1 MFKSLPKTIVLAIF
15 LIKSLDLREGLS
27 LVQELN
33 YLWREFNIRVRIIP
47 KIEYFTVCFSYKDKQ
62 LKQIKTDRLKDII
75 KISEEIK
82 KQRCEKEGDFIVN
95 IFHKS
100 KHCLSAPMKVN
111 FCKYIKKITE
121 SFFII
126 SLKS

>member
-62 LKQIKTDRLKDII
+62 LEQIKIYKLKDII
-75 KISEEIK
+75 KISKEIK
-82 KQRCEKEGDFIVN
+82 SQQCKKEG
-95 IFHKS
+95 
-100 KHCLSAPMKVN
+100 C
-111 FCKYIKKITE
+111 
-121 SFFII
+121 
-126 SLKS
+126 

>member
-27 LVQELN
+27 LMQELN

-47 KIEYFTVCFSYKDKQ
+47 QIEYFTICFSYKDKQ
-62 LKQIKTDRLKDII
+62 LEQIKTGNLKDII

-82 KQRCEKEGDFIVN
+82 RQRCEKEG
-95 IFHKS
+95 
-100 KHCLSAPMKVN
+100 C
-111 FCKYIKKITE
+111 
-121 SFFII
+121 
-126 SLKS
+126 

>member
-15 LIKSLDLREGLS
+15 LIKSLNLQEGLS

-47 KIEYFTVCFSYKDKQ
+47 KIEYFTICFSYKDKQ
-62 LKQIKTDRLKDII
+62 LKQIKADKLQDII

-82 KQRCEKEGDFIVN
+82 RQRCEKEG
-95 IFHKS
+95 
-100 KHCLSAPMKVN
+100 C
-111 FCKYIKKITE
+111 
-121 SFFII
+121 
-126 SLKS
+126 

>member
-15 LIKSLDLREGLS
+15 LIKSLDLREGLR

-47 KIEYFTVCFSYKDKQ
+47 KIKYFTICFSYKDKQ
-62 LKQIKTDRLKDII
+62 FKQIKADKLKDII

-82 KQRCEKEGDFIVN
+82 RHRCEKEG
-95 IFHKS
+95 
-100 KHCLSAPMKVN
+100 C
-111 FCKYIKKITE
+111 
-121 SFFII
+121 
-126 SLKS
+126 